1 MENQYHSYTP
11 IMLAGEDAFIQ
22 WVLHGEAHDTWSVW
36 MSTDPAFS
44 NKVEAARQIVLSLS
58 NADAPGLTEMEKA
71 SLWKN
76 IEAGTK
82 TEVAK
87 PKGPQFRKLISW
99 TIAAAASLALLVWFN
114 SYTSREQVYAEAGQQ
129 KEISL
134 PESSAVK
141 LNAGSSVSFK
151 EKTFESAREIHL
163 EGEAFF
169 NVKPGS
175 TFTVITDQGRVT
187 VLGTSFNVYAR
198 DGRFEVSCYTGKVK
212 VESKDDA
219 EKIITPGLKTTK
231 TISGELEQSSFS
243 AATDHPEWI
252 DGKFTFDN
260 QPLSEVIQE
269 LERQFDI
276 KVNLENGIDTMK
288 YTGLFESGDLQQ
300 ALELIT
306 WPLHLQFNIKGNTV
320 TISQ

>member
-11 IMLAGEDAFIQ
+11 IMLAGEDAFIR
-22 WVLHGEAHDTWSVW
+22 WVLHGEAHDTWSAW
-36 MSTDPAFS
+36 MSTDSTFS
-44 NKVEAARQIVLSLS
+44 NRVEAARQIVLSLS
-58 NADAPGLTEMEKA
+58 NVESPGLTAIEKA
-71 SLWKN
+71 SLWQH

-82 TEVAK
+82 TEAAV
-87 PKGPQFRKLISW
+87 PKGPQYRKLIRW

-114 SYTSREQVYAEAGQQ
+114 SYTSKEQVFAQAGQQ

-141 LNAGSSVSFK
+141 LNAGSFVSFK

-169 NVKPGS
+169 SVKPGS

-212 VESKDDA
+212 VESKDHA

-231 TISGELEQSSFS
+231 SSTGQLEQSSFS
-243 AATDHPEWI
+243 AASDHPEWI
-252 DGKFTFDN
+252 DGKFTFEN
-260 QPLSEVIQE
+260 QPLSEVIYE

-276 KVNLENGIDTMK
+276 KVDLEKGIDTMR
-288 YTGLFESGDLQQ
+288 YTGLFETGDLQK

-306 WPLHLQFNIKGNTV
+306 WPLHLQFKVKGNTV
-320 TISQ
+320 TISR